1 LRLASACRLFCKYR
15 EEKICSDADFI
26 GMSSATLNRRHLI
39 GSLTAPPDRS
49 QEAGLFAND
58 MAPVRVS

>member
-1 LRLASACRLFCKYR
+1 MPIQGKPRTV
-15 EEKICSDADFI
+15 
-26 GMSSATLNRRHLI
+26 GMSQATLNRLHLI

-58 MAPVRVS
+58 MAAFPGVVDIGNENDQVS